1 MDFVQAKAIL
11 DKFASVYRAAE
22 FMAEAL
28 ETAASLERRAME
40 LQNNV
45 DHLGKQQAEAQQTLA
60 ALDTAGGE
68 AQRRFAEQQVLER
81 RHTQDEADRVLR
93 RAEETRAAIEQGI
106 TMAQARLAEY
116 TQRADTTIADLD
128 RQIEEKTHAV
138 ERLEASV
145 EALRAQARQ
154 VLN

>member
-45 DHLGKQQAEAQQTLA
+45 DHLGKQQADAQTVLAQIEA
-60 ALDTAGGE
+60 AGGE

-81 RHTQDEADRVLR
+81 RHTQDESDRVLR
-93 RAEETRAAIEQGI
+93 RAEEPRAAIEQGI
-106 TMAQARLAEY
+106 TMAQARLADY
-116 TQRADTTIADLD
+116 TQRADATIADLD
-128 RQIEEKTHAV
+128 RQKEGKTQAV
-138 ERLEASV
+138 ERLDVSI
-145 EALRAQARQ
+145 EALRAQ
-154 VLN
+154 

>member
-22 FMAEAL
+22 FMADAL

-45 DHLGKQQAEAQQTLA
+45 DHLAKKQAYAQATLA
-60 ALDTAGGE
+60 QIEAAGVE
-68 AQRRFAEQQVLER
+68 SQRRAAEQQETVR
-81 RHTQDEADRVLR
+81 RRAQEESDRVLR

-106 TMAQARLAEY
+106 TMAQARLGGY
-116 TQRADTTIADLD
+116 TP
-128 RQIEEKTHAV
+128 
-138 ERLEASV
+138 
-145 EALRAQARQ
+145 
-154 VLN
+154 